1 MRKNYKK
8 LSLLSRW
15 MVGLLLA
22 GSYQTLNAQL
32 SGTVTVGTNGTYTS
46 WAAFATALNNNG
58 VNGSL
63 IVNVT
68 SDLSESNT
76 VTFNQHSTNPS
87 SSSRTITVNG
97 NGFRLS
103 SSATNAGILLNGMDY
118 MKFDGLVLQKTG
130 TGTAQFGF
138 LLTGGADYNTVEK
151 CTIEYTNLTT
161 GSTAGGAYIAIT
173 GSTTSATTNGTTSYP
188 GRFNVFHRNLLRTT
202 NVNSPGPSYGIIIKG
217 ATSIFSSTPSDN
229 SITNNVIENF
239 NFQAIH
245 TNYTNGDQIISNDV
259 SRANSLLNNGAT
271 SVSVIY
277 AYYTYGTSRATIIR
291 SNYIHDLPFK
301 GATSGYTS
309 TFNGI
314 NAWYN
319 YGSSSLYF
327 DMTKNRFENIV
338 TNATSYFIYSWYIYF
353 TNMSENVIENCRS
366 LGTSAHYG
374 FYTYYA
380 YNDLIMNDMVYRNN
394 FTKGSTYWSY
404 HFFSDKVTCK
414 RNIYK
419 NNVTADGST
428 GITYGLYIYKRN
440 STANNDDISENVL
453 DSNILGS
460 TAYMTY
466 LFYVNGFINKN
477 KITNNQIFNANNS
490 NYNGYLYGLMIPY
503 FLNMQCNNNLI
514 ANNWGASGMFGIY
527 GYSYVSGSL
536 RAEMRQNTIYADVS
550 KTRNTFNYNYGLYF
564 LPYYHSD
571 IAVDGNIVDMQNGY
585 YVYPV
590 YAFNLNGAQNFKSWD
605 YNTYWIRNFSF
616 QFWYCNNGN
625 ASDYAG
631 WKGLSFAG
639 NNENFLNPAWAEIG
653 KTDYRSN
660 AFETQN
666 NVPRLEAIWPMGSGV
681 NSEDVNSKARNKV
694 RSDRG
699 AVENFMNI
707 TNLKTDFTIAKT
719 VCAGSE
725 FSTNI
730 YLKNNFVDTIY
741 GFNVSF
747 GAVGNGPRVS
757 QKVNSRILPGD
768 SAEVKISTPLVL
780 AVAGDYKLAVYVDA
794 SDDLMSDDSI
804 YFETSVLEAPG
815 GANFNTP
822 SSAVTQAI
830 YQRARPNDIT
840 VLNNPVVYDIP
851 APRKYNNAS
860 YSTSPTG
867 NWMAEVTA
875 ITPSKR
881 VITGASITSPTS
893 SSNLLVTFKTS
904 DKALEDS
911 MITIVLR
918 IYDHNNGCDTFI
930 RRNVFIY
937 PSITPDFKVP
947 AQICEGQDV
956 LFENLS
962 KVKSGGMEFRWN
974 FGTGNALDTTD
985 APEPVFAFA
994 KSGTYKVKLVA
1005 KTIPHFFKF
1014 DTIID
1019 VVVNPIPSVSFT
1031 KNNACE
1037 GDNIVFKN
1045 NTSPSSAKF
1054 DWAFGD
1060 GTTSSVANPT
1070 KKYSKAGQY
1079 TVTLTADLNGCVATQ
1094 TRKVYQ
1100 FTRPK
1105 AAFDKVIGTCDND
1118 EFEFDNNTTVTAGLF
1133 GSNWN
1138 FDDNGTVSTDLNPIH
1153 DFQTSGTKNVKLVVT
1168 SEFGCKD
1175 SIVKAVVVKPS
1186 PKASFVN
1193 GPLCS
1198 VKPTAFVNTTP
1209 DVSGTIANYTWSF
1222 GDGSTSGA
1230 KSPTKD
1236 WFGNLGPKKVTL
1248 KVTLDNGCTE
1258 SVSKDLVVLT
1268 QPKPNFTAEDVCA
1281 GDDVIFVNNTTWAQ
1295 GDITYR
1301 WNFGDGTESTN
1312 SDPTKKYNTS
1322 VTLTPFVTLYAYI
1335 QGGCGDS
1342 ITKNITINETPRTC
1356 DFVSTVD
1363 YASGFYGMKF
1373 EPINRNGVVGGQNQV
1388 DYIWVFEGGGTKK
1401 SADASAAVTNN
1412 FATDGTYKVTMRAM
1426 MRQTKCECSITKT
1439 VEMNRSSAESLMTS
1453 GVAVYPNPNNGQF
1466 TVATT
1471 EAFGKNVTVEV
1482 MSLSGAVV
1490 KRMSNQVG
1498 GMISVDASEVSNG
1511 MYLVKVMSG
1520 DKVVSTKIN
1529 IQH

>member
-15 MVGLLLA
+15 VVGLLSV
-22 GSYQTLNAQL
+22 GSFQALNAQL
-32 SGTVTVGTNGTYTS
+32 SGTVTVGTSGNYTS
-46 WAAFATALNNNG
+46 WSALATALNNSG
-58 VNGSL
+58 VSGPL
-63 IVNVT
+63 TINVT

-76 VTFNQHSTNPS
+76 VTFNQHSTNPTTS
-87 SSSRTITVNG
+87 SNSISVNG
-97 NGFRLS
+97 NGFKLS
-103 SSATNAGILLNGMDY
+103 SSATNAGIVLNGIDY
-118 MKFDGLVLQKTG
+118 VKFEGLILQKTG

-138 LLTGGADYNTVEK
+138 ILTGGADYNTLEK
-151 CTIEYTNLTT
+151 CTIEYTNLST
-161 GSTAGGAYIAIT
+161 GTTAGGAYIAVT
-173 GSTTSATTNGTTSYP
+173 NSTTSATTNGTTVYP
-188 GRFNVFHRNLLRTT
+188 GRFNVFNGNLLRTT
-202 NVNSPGPSYGIIIKG
+202 NVSSPGPSYGIIIKG
-217 ATSIFSSTPSDN
+217 ATSIYTSTASDN
-229 SITNNVIENF
+229 SVTNNTIENF

-245 TNYTNGDQIISNDV
+245 TNYTNGDQLLNNDI
-259 SRANSLLNNGAT
+259 SRANSSLNNGAT

-277 AYYTYGTSRATIIR
+277 AYYTYGTNRATRIS

-301 GATSGYTS
+301 GATAGYSS

-327 DMTKNRFENIV
+327 DMTKNKFENIV
-338 TNATSYFIYSWYIYF
+338 TSATSYYIYSWYIYW
-353 TNMSENVIENCRS
+353 TNMSNNSIENCRS

-404 HFFSDKVTCK
+404 HFFTDKVTCK

-419 NNVTADGST
+419 NNITADGST

-440 STANNDDISENVL
+440 STAVIDDISENVL

-466 LFYVNGFINKN
+466 LFYVNGYINKN

-490 NYNGYLYGLMIPY
+490 SYNGYLYGLMIPY

-564 LPYYHSD
+564 LPYYHTD

-605 YNTYWIRNFSF
+605 YNTYWIRNFTI
-616 QFWYCNNGN
+616 QYWYCNNGN
-625 ASDYAG
+625 ASDYNG
-631 WKGLSFAG
+631 WKNLGFAG
-639 NNENFLNPAWAEIG
+639 NNENFLNPTWAEIG

-666 NVPRLEAIWPMGSGV
+666 NVPRLDPIWPIGATV
-681 NSEDVNSKARNKV
+681 NSEDVNSKARNNV

-725 FSTNI
+725 FLANI

-747 GAVGNGPRVS
+747 GTVGTGPRVS

-768 SAEVKISTPLVL
+768 SAEIKISTPLAL
-780 AVAGDYKLAVYVDA
+780 TVAGDYKLAVYVDA
-794 SDDLMSDDSI
+794 ADDLMQDDSI
-804 YFETSVLEAPG
+804 YFETKVLEAPG

-822 SSAVTQAI
+822 APATTQAI

-851 APRKYNNAS
+851 APRKYSNSTYN
-860 YSTSPTG
+860 TSPSG
-867 NWMAEVTA
+867 DWMAEVSA

-881 VITGASITSPTS
+881 VIPGASISAPTAN
-893 SSNLLVTFKTS
+893 SNLRVTFKTS

-918 IYDHNNGCDTFI
+918 VYDHNNGCDTFI

-937 PSITPDFKVP
+937 PSITPLFNFP

-956 LFENLS
+956 LFENVS
-962 KVKSGGMEFRWN
+962 KVKSGGMEFKWN
-974 FGTGNALDTTD
+974 FGTGNAADTTD
-985 APEPVFAFA
+985 APEPVFAFG
-994 KSGTYKVKLVA
+994 KSGTYKVKLTA

-1019 VVVNPIPSVSFT
+1019 VLVNPIPTVSFT

-1045 NTSPSSAKF
+1045 STVPNTAKF
-1054 DWAFGD
+1054 NWTFGD
-1060 GTTSSVANPT
+1060 GTTSVVAEPS
-1070 KKYSKAGQY
+1070 KKYNRAGQY

-1105 AAFDKVIGTCDND
+1105 ANFDKLVGSCDND
-1118 EFEFDNNTTVTAGLF
+1118 EFEFNNRTTVTAGLF

-1138 FDDNGTVSTDLNPIH
+1138 FDDNGNVSTDVNAKH
-1153 DFQTSGTKNVKLVVT
+1153 DFQTAGNKNVKLVVT

-1175 SIVKAVVVKPS
+1175 SITKVVAVKPS

-1198 VKPTAFVNTTP
+1198 VKPTSFVNTTP
-1209 DVSGTIANYTWSF
+1209 DVGGTIANYAWSF

-1248 KVTLDNGCTE
+1248 KVTLDNGCSE
-1258 SVSKDLVVLT
+1258 SVSKDLMVLT

-1322 VTLTPFVTLYAYI
+1322 VTLTPFVTLYAFI

-1356 DFVSTVD
+1356 DFVASAD

-1373 EPINRNGVVGGQNQV
+1373 EPINRNGVLGGQEGV

-1401 SADASAAVTNN
+1401 TKDKNATVINN

-1426 MRQTKCECSITKT
+1426 MTQTKCECSVSKL